1 MEKNSGYAVYLSI
14 TALLA
19 GLIFLGGCVQPGI
32 TSPGNTTPVPATLTP
47 GVTHPGGNQFLG
59 TWQHFGIIGTNR
71 VAIRFD
77 FLSNGTGRFDLVA
90 PDLDPPF
97 RKTMVFSWESEG
109 DRLWLGSS
117 NEKQHLDIRHDAGTD
132 RLKVTADNES
142 GLFIGEDFVPGPF
155 YWEFTRA
162 EEQS

>member
-1 MEKNSGYAVYLSI
+1 MKKINLRCAVFLSI
-14 TALLA
+14 TTLLA
-19 GLIFLGGCVQPGI
+19 GLIFLGGCVQPEG
-32 TSPGNTTPVPATLTP
+32 SPRDDTTPVPATLTP
-47 GVTHPGGNQFLG
+47 AITHPGGNSFLG

-97 RKTMVFSWESEG
+97 TKTMIFSWESEG

-132 RLKVTADNES
+132 RLRVTADNES

-162 EEQS
+162 EEQ